1 MEKYISVEY
10 VDFSFL
16 KYKTSVDRYLQKDTR
31 ELNFQNRIIIPMLEK
46 VLVNT
51 DIEVVDTS
59 ILYYRGNKNSK
70 KIDHSKFT
78 GKKDDG
84 RYAAPPDLLLVK
96 NWNLD
101 NVNNK
106 VEYLAAIEIK
116 SPASGEH
123 IHGKKFEKYYLHTQR
138 EMKAHLSV
146 NTKVIL
152 TDCCRWQFFDQDTGF
167 KYSPPIDLINE
178 NGRWKNSPE
187 SETPEEWYQLLKKIL
202 EFLGIE

>member
-10 VDFSFL
+10 ADFSFL
-16 KYKTSVDRYLQKDTR
+16 KYKTSVDRYSKKDTR
-31 ELNFQNRIIIPMLEK
+31 ELNFQNRIIIPMLEN
-46 VLVNT
+46 VLINT

-59 ILYYRGNKNSK
+59 TLYYRGNRNSK
-70 KIDHSKFT
+70 RIDNSKFT

-101 NVNNK
+101 NVNNE

-123 IHGKKFEKYYLHTQR
+123 IYGKKFEKYNLHIQR

-146 NTKVIL
+146 NAKVIL
-152 TDCCRWQFFDQDTGF
+152 TDCCRWQFFDNNTGF
-167 KYSPPIDLINE
+167 NDTPPIDLTDK
-178 NGRWKNSPE
+178 NGKWKKSE
-187 SETPEEWYQLLKKIL
+187 ELETPEEWHQLQKKIL
-202 EFLGIE
+202 EFLEIE